1 MYKIIYKQGNT
12 CTKVMPCLLGFFFSI
27 LFNIGC
33 FFLTLHVLIFLKR
46 QHIKSIVLIGDRI
59 GFTVHVPV
67 FCLQC
72 LNMQS
77 SSFV

>member
-12 CTKVMPCLLGFFFSI
+12 CTKVMPCLLGVFFQFCLTSV
-27 LFNIGC
+27 G

-46 QHIKSIVLIGDRI
+46 QHIKSVVLIGDRM

>member
-33 FFLTLHVLIFLKR
+33 FFLTLHVLIFLKTA
-46 QHIKSIVLIGDRI
+46 QKSIDLIGDRM

-67 FCLQC
+67 FCLQ
-72 LNMQS
+72 
-77 SSFV
+77 

>member
-1 MYKIIYKQGNT
+1 MYQSDALF
-12 CTKVMPCLLGFFFSI
+12 VGFFFSI

-33 FFLTLHVLIFLKR
+33 IFLTLHVLIFLKR

-77 SSFV
+77 SLFV

>member
-1 MYKIIYKQGNT
+1 MYQSDALFVG
-12 CTKVMPCLLGFFFSI
+12 LFFSI

-77 SSFV
+77 SLFV

>member
-1 MYKIIYKQGNT
+1 MYQSDALF
-12 CTKVMPCLLGFFFSI
+12 VGFFFSI
-27 LFNIGC
+27 LFNIGGF

-46 QHIKSIVLIGDRI
+46 QHIKSIVLIGDRV

-77 SSFV
+77 SLFV

>member
-1 MYKIIYKQGNT
+1 MYQSDALFVG
-12 CTKVMPCLLGFFFSI
+12 VFFSI
-27 LFNIGC
+27 LFNNIGC

-77 SSFV
+77 SLFV